1 MDLLHQLNFKKQIF
15 FEKNKIFSILK
26 YEIKYCSIRK
36 ELHDWRIVGIPTGSA
51 VISLCR
57 PPGQPGRG
65 ASQAFFYTCS
75 PYKFMPECV

>member
-51 VISLCR
+51 ARIMCR
-57 PPGQPGRG
+57 PPGQPGNGLPRR
-65 ASQAFFYTCS
+65 FF
-75 PYKFMPECV
+75 MQ